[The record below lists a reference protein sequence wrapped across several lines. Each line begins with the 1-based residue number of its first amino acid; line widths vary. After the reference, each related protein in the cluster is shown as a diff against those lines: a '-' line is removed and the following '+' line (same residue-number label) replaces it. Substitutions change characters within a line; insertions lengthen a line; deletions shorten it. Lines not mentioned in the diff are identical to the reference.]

1 MKAHILNKRSGCPKW
16 KNEITGF
23 IYFIRG
29 NNVFFND
36 GKRVLESSYTVQTFL
51 ADVERNFNDFWVK
64 VS

>member
-51 ADVERNFNDFWVK
+51 EDVRINNLGRWQK